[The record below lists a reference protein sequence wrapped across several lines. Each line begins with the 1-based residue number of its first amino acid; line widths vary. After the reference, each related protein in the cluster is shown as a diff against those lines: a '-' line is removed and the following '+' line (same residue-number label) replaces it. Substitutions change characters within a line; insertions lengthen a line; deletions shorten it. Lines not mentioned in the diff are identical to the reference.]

1 MNAEICNLGETKSAK
16 EFSVEEYPQRL
27 REYMQYKFSVLE
39 DSTQMDYQRKFD
51 INFSK
56 FAHLPIVEAIE
67 ATIKDLFD
75 RFNQSELSQATF
87 RIYRAS
93 LCYGIASFYEQWR
106 KNELTSEL
114 SSSLSLMVLNDLYQQ
129 AIRKLETSEEEPLFE
144 KKAETS
150 ALKAKRFEQG
160 FYEYLV
166 NIPKKSVTRQPRKQK
181 AIPDISLAYEK
192 QIRIIDLLKNFVK
205 ANMLVG
211 LRPIEWREASFMSD
225 IATKTLIMRVKNAKH
240 SHGRANGEYR
250 NLVLTDIGELEA
262 SYLIEYYCLYQVSL
276 ERKALDFLY
285 KNNEFFTQQSLFIES
300 GISSETHEKMTNIP
314 TNLSATHT
322 QTYLKNTSLEQMI
335 DANGVPQAGCADK
348 LNRALQNE
356 MYKKYKEYLSS
367 IGQELTDSSK
377 RPTLYSTRHQCIANA
392 KSGGKDPM
400 EIAGFFGHASDKT
413 NRLHYGKKCHGWSG
427 WGDFKFNPTAESI
440 LQVVG
445 GYEFLE
451 VCDQDYFSMVDKNIS
466 DMVVEKEMANH
477 YDKRSENNDLNI

>member
-16 EFSVEEYPQRL
+16 EFSVEEYPKRL

-56 FAHLPIVEAIE
+56 FAHLPIVEALT
-67 ATIKDLFD
+67 ATINDLFE
-75 RFNQSELSQATF
+75 RFNQAELSQATF

-93 LCYGIASFYEQWR
+93 LCYGIASYYEQWR
-106 KNELTSEL
+106 KNELNSDISE
-114 SSSLSLMVLNDLYQQ
+114 SLSTAVLNDLYQQ
-129 AIRKLETSEEEPLFE
+129 AIRKVETADEEALYE

-150 ALKAKRFEQG
+150 ALKAKRFDQG

-166 NIPKKSVTRQPRKQK
+166 NIPKKSLTRQPRKPK
-181 AIPDISLAYEK
+181 PIPGISLEYEK
-192 QIRIIDLLKNFVK
+192 PIRIIDLLKSFVK

-211 LRPIEWREASFMSD
+211 LRPIEWHEAIFMCD
-225 IATKTLIMRVKNAKH
+225 IATQNLVMRVKNAKH

-250 NLVLTDIGELEA
+250 NLVLTEINEQETSFLM
-262 SYLIEYYCLYQVSL
+262 EYFCLYQVSL

-285 KNNEFFTQQSLFIES
+285 KNSEFFTQQSLFAES
-300 GISSETHEKMTNIP
+300 GIRSESHEQMTNIP
-314 TNLSATHT
+314 VNLATTHT

-335 DANGVPQAGCADK
+335 NANGIPQAGCADK

-367 IGQELTDSSK
+367 IGQELTDTSK

-392 KSGGKDPM
+392 KAGGKDPM

-413 NRLHYGKKCHGWSG
+413 NRLHYGKKSHGWSG
-427 WGDFKFNPTAESI
+427 WGDFKFSPTAESI
-440 LQVVG
+440 LQVAG

-451 VCDQDYFSMVDKNIS
+451 ACDKDYFSVVDQNIS
-466 DMVVEKEMANH
+466 DMVVEKETANH